1 MIANTITLIRLLL
14 TLVVVAL
21 LGQHRTLDTVL
32 IATIVIIFVLDGLDG
47 YIARKRNETSET
59 GALLDTV
66 ADRVIEN
73 TFWIYFTVTAYIPLW
88 VPIMMMARGFI
99 TDNLQ
104 RQNGYPQQG
113 WTHALTRS
121 RSSRAVSGVTKMLAF
136 TSLASVTVNTSA
148 ALQSASSI
156 FVVIAVAVCLL
167 RGLPFFF
174 PTRNLHETS
183 AATTQRQTALSPGE
197 RQ

>member
-1 MIANTITLIRLLL
+1 MIANTITLIRVLL
-14 TLVVVAL
+14 TFVVVAL
-21 LGQHRTLDTVL
+21 LGQHRTLDTALITTIVL
-32 IATIVIIFVLDGLDG
+32 IFALDGLDG
-47 YIARKRNETSET
+47 YIARKRNETSPT

-104 RQNGYPQQG
+104 RQNGYPQHG
-113 WTHALTRS
+113 WTYALTRS
-121 RSSRAVSGVTKMLAF
+121 RSSRAVSGATKMLAF
-136 TSLASVTVNTSA
+136 TSLANVTVNSSA

-156 FVVIAVAVCLL
+156 FAVIAIAVCLL

-174 PTRNLHETS
+174 PTKNSRETS
-183 AATTQRQTALSPGE
+183 DAVTQRQTAL
-197 RQ
+197 